1 MAARDGNIA
10 RPGVTPG
17 VQEAVVTGGTR
28 SGDDDEDE
36 PVPTEPSAPPSKSPQ
51 FRSAM
56 ENAFIAACPSW
67 LHLLSTSAAAACP
80 SWLHLFSISAAD
92 EPVPTEPSAPPSK
105 FPQFRS
111 AMENV
116 FIAACPSWLHLLS
129 TSGAAA
135 CPSWLHLFSISAA
148 AACHGP

>member
-36 PVPTEPSAPPSKSPQ
+36 PVPTEPSAPPSKFPQ

-56 ENAFIAACPSW
+56 ENVFIAACPSW

-80 SWLHLFSISAAD
+80 SWLHLFSISAA
-92 EPVPTEPSAPPSK
+92 
-105 FPQFRS
+105 
-111 AMENV
+111 
-116 FIAACPSWLHLLS
+116 
-129 TSGAAA
+129 
-135 CPSWLHLFSISAA
+135 